1 MTLTDVVFRRLRAWT
16 CRRSIQRRPRRK
28 DRSRRR
34 RNPPAQTLQRWYLW
48 QPVKPSLN
56 LLSFSLLLIRNF
68 PFSYFGSRLQS
79 FLYQP
84 NNFYV
89 LFHRTYESS
98 TLFLLTDQLHL
109 MDGTE
114 CLWKSSPKGDLIVH
128 VTKVRPT
135 DKAARFFS
143 ELKRDRTSEIL
154 YNKRNNLLVLKTN
167 FKFAAF

>member
-16 CRRSIQRRPRRK
+16 WRRSIQRRPRRK

-89 LFHRTYESS
+89 LKYHKGSFEQEHFIVSS
-98 TLFLLTDQLHL
+98 N
-109 MDGTE
+109 
-114 CLWKSSPKGDLIVH
+114 LWKLDTILIN
-128 VTKVRPT
+128 RPT
-135 DKAARFFS
+135 SPDGWHRVFVEKFPKRRFNCTRDKGSTYRQGRKIFLRI
-143 ELKRDRTSEIL
+143 EQR
-154 YNKRNNLLVLKTN
+154 
-167 FKFAAF
+167 